1 MEKSEINVGL
11 LGWGTVGTGVSRI
24 LVNQKHRIYQN
35 TGLNLNLLRIA
46 KRTLPA
52 YRSGIDL
59 AENCLT
65 TDVNAIVDNPD
76 IEIVVEL
83 IGGTTDSLELISRAM
98 QNGKSIVTANK
109 ALIAECGADLC
120 QLAQK
125 QEVSLKFEASTAG
138 GIPIIKTLRE
148 SFAGDKVE
156 SIYGIVNGTCNYIL
170 TEMQKNGRDFS
181 EALEMA
187 QDKGYAEEDPT
198 LDIEGI
204 DAAQKLTILTA
215 LAHHISVP
223 LNQVHT
229 EGITKITQ
237 NDIQYAQELGY
248 AIKLLAITKLRET
261 QIDVRVHPTLIPNNS
276 MLANVSDAFN
286 AVCVIGDAVGPTLF
300 YGQGAGEMPTA
311 SAVVADII
319 DAARSITGNSHLSIP
334 PAWVSKPRSDFSIGS
349 IDDIET
355 RYYLRLVVRDCPGVL
370 AQIGTILGNRD
381 ISIASV
387 IQKEPHCKDSVPLV
401 ILTHKACE
409 ANMYLARIEI
419 DNLEVVQEKL
429 TLIRIEE
436 FDF

>member
-1 MEKSEINVGL
+1 MGKSEINVGL

-24 LVNQKHRIYQN
+24 LVNQKHWIYQN
-35 TGLNLNLLRIA
+35 TGLSLNLSKIV

-59 AENCLT
+59 AKGCLT
-65 TDVNAIVDNPD
+65 TDASAIVDNPD

-83 IGGTTDSLELISRAM
+83 IGGTIGSRELISRAM
-98 QNGKSIVTANK
+98 RNGKSIVTANK
-109 ALIAECGADLC
+109 ALIAECGAELF

-125 QEVSLKFEASTAG
+125 QGVSLNFEASTAG

-148 SFAGDKVE
+148 SFAGNKIE
-156 SIYGIVNGTCNYIL
+156 SICGIVNGTCNYIL

-181 EALEMA
+181 DALGMA

-198 LDIEGI
+198 LDIEGT
-204 DAAQKLTILTA
+204 DAAQKLTILAA

-223 LNQVHT
+223 LNRVHT

-248 AIKLLAITKLRET
+248 AIKLLAITKLKGT
-261 QIDVRVHPTLIPNNS
+261 QIDVRVHPTLIPNYS

-319 DAARSITGNSHLSIP
+319 DAARSIAGSSHVPTP
-334 PAWVSKPRSDFSIGS
+334 PAWVSKPHSDFSIGS
-349 IDDIET
+349 INDVET

-370 AQIGTILGNRD
+370 AQVGAILGNQD

-387 IQKEPHCKDSVPLV
+387 IQKEPHCKDSVSLV

-409 ANMYLARIEI
+409 ANMRLARIEI
-419 DNLEVVQEKL
+419 DNLEVVQEEL

>member
-1 MEKSEINVGL
+1 MGESEINVGL

-24 LVNQKHRIYQN
+24 LVNQKHWIYQN
-35 TGLNLNLLRIA
+35 TGLSLNLSKIV

-59 AENCLT
+59 AKGCLT
-65 TDVNAIVDNPD
+65 TDASAIVDNPD

-83 IGGTTDSLELISRAM
+83 IGGTIGSQELISRAM
-98 QNGKSIVTANK
+98 RNGKSIVTANK
-109 ALIAECGADLC
+109 ALIAECGAELF

-125 QEVSLKFEASTAG
+125 QGVSLNFEASTAG

-148 SFAGDKVE
+148 SFAGNKIE
-156 SIYGIVNGTCNYIL
+156 SICGIVNGTCNYIL

-181 EALEMA
+181 DALGMA

-198 LDIEGI
+198 LDIEGT
-204 DAAQKLTILTA
+204 DAAQKLTILAA

-223 LNQVHT
+223 LNRVHT

-248 AIKLLAITKLRET
+248 AIKLLAITKLKGT
-261 QIDVRVHPTLIPNNS
+261 QIDVRVHPTLIPNYS

-319 DAARSITGNSHLSIP
+319 DAARSIVGGSHVPTP
-334 PAWVSKPRSDFSIGS
+334 PAWVSKPHSDFSIGS
-349 IDDIET
+349 INDVET

-370 AQIGTILGNRD
+370 AQVGAILGNQD

-387 IQKEPHCKDSVPLV
+387 IQKEPHCKDSVSLV

-409 ANMYLARIEI
+409 ANMRLARIEI
-419 DNLEVVQEKL
+419 DNLEVVQEEL

>member
-1 MEKSEINVGL
+1 MGKSEINVGL

-35 TGLNLNLLRIA
+35 TGLSLNLSKIV

-59 AENCLT
+59 AKGCLT
-65 TDVNAIVDNPD
+65 TDASAIVDNPD

-83 IGGTTDSLELISRAM
+83 IGGTIGSRELISRAM
-98 QNGKSIVTANK
+98 RNGKSIVTANK
-109 ALIAECGADLC
+109 ALIAECGAELF

-125 QEVSLKFEASTAG
+125 QGVSLNFEASTAG

-148 SFAGDKVE
+148 SFAGNKIE
-156 SIYGIVNGTCNYIL
+156 SICGIVNGTCNYIL

-181 EALEMA
+181 DALGMA

-198 LDIEGI
+198 LDIEGT
-204 DAAQKLTILTA
+204 DAAQKLTILAA

-223 LNQVHT
+223 LNRVHT

-248 AIKLLAITKLRET
+248 AIKLLAITKLKGT
-261 QIDVRVHPTLIPNNS
+261 QIDVRVHPTLIPNYS

-319 DAARSITGNSHLSIP
+319 DAARSIAGSSHVPTP
-334 PAWVSKPRSDFSIGS
+334 PAWVSKPHSDFSIGS
-349 IDDIET
+349 INDVET

-370 AQIGTILGNRD
+370 AQVGAILGNQD

-387 IQKEPHCKDSVPLV
+387 IQKEPHCKDSVSLV

-409 ANMYLARIEI
+409 ANMRLARIEI
-419 DNLEVVQEKL
+419 DNLEVVQEEL

>member
-1 MEKSEINVGL
+1 MGKSEINVGL

-24 LVNQKHRIYQN
+24 LVNQKHWIYQN
-35 TGLNLNLLRIA
+35 TGLSLNLSKIV

-59 AENCLT
+59 AKGCLT
-65 TDVNAIVDNPD
+65 TDASAIVDNPD

-83 IGGTTDSLELISRAM
+83 IGGTIGSQELISRAM
-98 QNGKSIVTANK
+98 RNGKSIVTANK
-109 ALIAECGADLC
+109 ALIAECGAELF

-125 QEVSLKFEASTAG
+125 QGVSLNFEASTAG

-148 SFAGDKVE
+148 SFAGNKIE
-156 SIYGIVNGTCNYIL
+156 SICGIVNGTCNYIL

-181 EALEMA
+181 DALGMA

-198 LDIEGI
+198 LDIEGT
-204 DAAQKLTILTA
+204 DAAQKLTILAA

-223 LNQVHT
+223 LNRVHT

-248 AIKLLAITKLRET
+248 AIKLLAITKLKGT
-261 QIDVRVHPTLIPNNS
+261 QIDVRVHPTLIPNYS

-319 DAARSITGNSHLSIP
+319 DAARSIAGSSHVPTP
-334 PAWVSKPRSDFSIGS
+334 PAWVSKPHSDFSIGS
-349 IDDIET
+349 INDVET

-370 AQIGTILGNRD
+370 AQVGAILGNQD

-387 IQKEPHCKDSVPLV
+387 IQKEPHCKDSVSLV

-409 ANMYLARIEI
+409 ANMRLARIEI
-419 DNLEVVQEKL
+419 DNLEVVQEEL

>member
-1 MEKSEINVGL
+1 MGKSEINVGL

-24 LVNQKHRIYQN
+24 LVNQKHWIYQN
-35 TGLNLNLLRIA
+35 TGLSLNLSKIA

-59 AENCLT
+59 AKGCLT
-65 TDVNAIVDNPD
+65 TDASAIVDNPD

-83 IGGTTDSLELISRAM
+83 IGGTIGSQELISRAM
-98 QNGKSIVTANK
+98 RNGKSIVTANK
-109 ALIAECGADLC
+109 ALIAECGAELF

-125 QEVSLKFEASTAG
+125 QGVSLNFEASTAG

-148 SFAGDKVE
+148 SFAGNKIE
-156 SIYGIVNGTCNYIL
+156 SICGIVNGTCNYIL

-181 EALEMA
+181 DALGMA

-198 LDIEGI
+198 LDIEGT
-204 DAAQKLTILTA
+204 DAAQKLTILAA

-223 LNQVHT
+223 LNRVHT

-248 AIKLLAITKLRET
+248 AIKLLAITKLKGT
-261 QIDVRVHPTLIPNNS
+261 QIDVRVHPTLIPNYS

-319 DAARSITGNSHLSIP
+319 DAARSIAGSSHVPTP
-334 PAWVSKPRSDFSIGS
+334 PAWVSKPHSDFSIGS
-349 IDDIET
+349 INDVET

-370 AQIGTILGNRD
+370 AQVGAILGNQD

-387 IQKEPHCKDSVPLV
+387 IQKEPHCKDSVSLV

-409 ANMYLARIEI
+409 ANMRLARIEI
-419 DNLEVVQEKL
+419 DNLEVVQEEL

>member
-1 MEKSEINVGL
+1 MGKPEINVGL
-11 LGWGTVGTGVSRI
+11 LGWGTVGTGVSKI
-24 LVNQKHRIYQN
+24 LTNQKHQIYQN
-35 TGLNLNLLRIA
+35 TGLNLNLLKVA

-52 YRSGIDL
+52 QRTGVDL
-59 AENCLT
+59 ADNCLT
-65 TDVNAIVDNPD
+65 TDVNTIVDNPD
-76 IEIVVEL
+76 INIVVEL
-83 IGGTTDSLELISRAM
+83 IGGITDSRELISRAM
-98 QNGKSIVTANK
+98 RNGKSIVTANK
-109 ALIAECGADLC
+109 ALIAECGADLY

-125 QEVSLKFEASTAG
+125 QGVSLNFEASTAG

-148 SFAGDKVE
+148 SFAGNKVE

-170 TEMQKNGRDFS
+170 TEMQKNGRNFS
-181 EALEMA
+181 DALEMA
-187 QDKGYAEEDPT
+187 QEKGYAEADPT
-198 LDIEGI
+198 LDIDGT
-204 DAAQKLTILTA
+204 DAAQKLTILVA
-215 LAHHISVP
+215 LAHHIKVP

-248 AIKLLAITKLRET
+248 TVKLLAITKSRGT
-261 QIDVRVHPTLIPNNS
+261 KIDVRVHPTLIPNDS

-286 AVCVIGDAVGPTLF
+286 AVCVVGNAVGPTLF

-319 DAARSITGNSHLSIP
+319 DAARSINGNSHVPIP
-334 PAWVSKPRSDFSIGS
+334 PAWVSKPHSDFSIGL

-355 RYYLRLVVRDCPGVL
+355 RYYLRLVVQDCPGVL
-370 AQIGTILGNRD
+370 AQIGTILGNQD
-381 ISIASV
+381 ISISSV
-387 IQKEPHCKDSVPLV
+387 IQKEPHCKNSVSLI

-409 ANMYLARIEI
+409 ANMCQARIEI

-429 TLIRIEE
+429 TLMRIEE